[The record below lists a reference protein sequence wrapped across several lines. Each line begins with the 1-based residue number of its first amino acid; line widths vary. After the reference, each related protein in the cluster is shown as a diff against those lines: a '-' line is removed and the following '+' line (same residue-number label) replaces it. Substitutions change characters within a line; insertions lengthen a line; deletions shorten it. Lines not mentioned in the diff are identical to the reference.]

1 MNEHYTE
8 RLSNIICRLQTT
20 NSLLKGDKVGMLMN
34 LNKILVLFFIA
45 TVILGCG
52 AYSFTGAD
60 IDYSTTKTFQVNN
73 FANNAPIVE
82 PTVSRN
88 FTIELQ
94 DLLLNQTSLDL
105 VNNNGDL
112 IYEGEIVQYYISPIT
127 ATSQST
133 AAQNRL
139 TVAVNVRFFNTKDAT
154 KDFEER
160 FSFYYDYSGSTQLIG
175 SALDDALSI
184 IFERI
189 TQDIFNKSLAN
200 W

>member
-1 MNEHYTE
+1 MS
-8 RLSNIICRLQTT
+8 RIFSILLIIISAISLQ
-20 NSLLKGDKVGMLMN
+20 
-34 LNKILVLFFIA
+34 
-45 TVILGCG
+45 GCG

-60 IDYSTTKTFQVNN
+60 INYSTTKTVQVNY
-73 FANNAPIVE
+73 FRNNAPQVE
-82 PTVSRN
+82 PGIDRD
-88 FTIELQ
+88 FTQKLQ

-112 IYEGEIVQYYISPIT
+112 VYEGEITQFYTAPIT
-127 ATSQST
+127 ATANST

-139 TVAVNVRFFNTKDAT
+139 TISINVRFFNTKEPL
-154 KDFEER
+154 KDFEQP
-160 FSFYYDYSGSTQLIG
+160 FSFYYDFTGTSLLVGSQLDV
-175 SALDDALSI
+175 ALEI

>member
-1 MNEHYTE
+1 M
-8 RLSNIICRLQTT
+8 
-20 NSLLKGDKVGMLMN
+20 
-34 LNKILVLFFIA
+34 
-45 TVILGCG
+45 
-52 AYSFTGAD
+52 
-60 IDYSTTKTFQVNN
+60 
-73 FANNAPIVE
+73 
-82 PTVSRN
+82 
-88 FTIELQ
+88 
-94 DLLLNQTSLDL
+94 DL

-112 IYEGEIVQYYISPIT
+112 LYEGEIVQYYISPIT

-175 SALDDALSI
+175 SALDDALAI